1 MLTGEHAARVPSL
14 MLVVL
19 AVAASFGYAAQQEG
33 SAVPGLRLS
42 HTIGCGDCAG
52 PESLSVLDIAL
63 REDGGVIVLNEFDP
77 FVRVFDLAG
86 ELALTVG
93 REGQG
98 PGELQLPGVLY
109 LDAGG
114 LFRVLDAGGMRFV
127 GYTAAGEPADVVRY
141 PMGSGLVPID
151 SAFDPRRGGITIVGF
166 RPAPVSIPTVATLPL
181 DGSAVTVH
189 LSGRE
194 LPGIQPGDL
203 PRPTEFAVAVGPNGE
218 LAIGNGVRY
227 RIGVYDIEGNLLWEH
242 GRDLPRPAK
251 SGEELEEERRRSRR
265 APDPY
270 KPHFSAKALQLDD
283 RGRLWVLTEHG
294 GATETAFDL
303 FDLEA
308 GYLGT
313 LTLPTELYRRIPAFE
328 VRNGRLA
335 AVAFDETGNT
345 IVTVWELIER

>member
-1 MLTGEHAARVPSL
+1 MRSRMLTGEHAARVPSL

-189 LSGRE
+189 LS
-194 LPGIQPGDL
+194 
-203 PRPTEFAVAVGPNGE
+203 
-218 LAIGNGVRY
+218 
-227 RIGVYDIEGNLLWEH
+227 
-242 GRDLPRPAK
+242 
-251 SGEELEEERRRSRR
+251 S
-265 APDPY
+265 
-270 KPHFSAKALQLDD
+270 
-283 RGRLWVLTEHG
+283 
-294 GATETAFDL
+294 TETAFDL